1 MKKTLFITVLFI
13 ITHLGVT
20 GQSQNQNDTN
30 AIKRAKGMIVLPSI
44 VSFNLSNGQSAS
56 REITLTNRLPEK
68 KQFKIYLGDW
78 ERDSMGDHKYTPPN
92 SISRSCARW
101 LSVSRDIIE
110 LDPDSSAIITVRM
123 QLPDS
128 AEAIQEMKWTMV
140 FIQLVNEEKAHKT
153 EKDIT
158 QQVIY
163 NFRVGVHVYQTPPN
177 LKRVYLSMLSFK
189 NIVNKKDSMLY
200 QIACLNDGTQQL
212 KVKCNFEL
220 TNLSTGEKT
229 KLPQQDFPMFPGQKR
244 LVNYLLPTGL
254 KPGKYSILAT
264 ADGGDDMPLQASQA
278 EVDIQ

>member
-1 MKKTLFITVLFI
+1 MKRILLTVLLFIFLGI
-13 ITHLGVT
+13 ISHGQNLG
-20 GQSQNQNDTN
+20 DTSGL
-30 AIKRAKGMIVLPSI
+30 KKAKGMIVLPSI
-44 VSFNLSNGQSAS
+44 VSFNLSNGQSAN
-56 REITLTNRLPEK
+56 REITITNRLPEK
-68 KQFKIYLGDW
+68 HQYKIYLGDW
-78 ERDSMGDHKYTPPN
+78 ERDSVGDHKYSPAN

-101 LSVSRDIIE
+101 VTISRDIVE
-110 LDPDSSAIITVRM
+110 LEPDSSAVISVRM

-128 AEAIQEMKWTMV
+128 AAAIEEMKWAMV
-140 FIQLVNEEKAHKT
+140 FIQLVNEEKALKT

-158 QQVIY
+158 QQVVY

-189 NIVNKKDSMLY
+189 NIVHKKDSILY
-200 QIACLNDGTQQL
+200 QIACLNEGTQQL
-212 KVKCNFEL
+212 KVKCNFEM

-244 LVNYLLPTGL
+244 LVNYLVPTGL

-278 EVDIQ
+278 EIDIQ

>member
-1 MKKTLFITVLFI
+1 MKRKLFTTLLFILFLI
-13 ITHLGVT
+13 AAQG
-20 GQSQNQNDTN
+20 QNQGDTSSL
-30 AIKRAKGMIVLPSI
+30 KKAKGMIVLPSM
-44 VSFNLSNGQSAS
+44 VYFNLTNGQSAT
-56 REITLTNRLPEK
+56 REITITNRLPEK
-68 KQFKIYLGDW
+68 KQYKVYLGDW
-78 ERDSMGDHKYTPPN
+78 ERDSMGDHKYSPAN

-101 LSVSRDIIE
+101 IKLSRDVIE
-110 LDPDSSAIITVRM
+110 LEPDSSAVISVRM
-123 QLPDS
+123 QMPDS
-128 AEAIQEMKWTMV
+128 AEAIQEMKWAMV

-163 NFRVGVHVYQTPPN
+163 NFRMGVHVYQTPPN

-189 NIVNKKDSMLY
+189 NIVNKKDSILY
-200 QIACLNDGTQQL
+200 QIACLNEGTQQL
-212 KVKCNFEL
+212 KVKCNFIM

-244 LVNYLLPTGL
+244 LVNYLVPNGL